1 MGARIGSASIV
12 GLFAFIL
19 VGIIGV
25 IMAIFIAFIIS
36 VIFKETGIVISVV
49 DAIIGVV
56 AIIMWRAMLVG

>member
-19 VGIIGV
+19 VCIIGV
-25 IMAIFIAFIIS
+25 IMAIFVAFIIS
-36 VIFKETGIVISVV
+36 VIFKETIIVISVV

>member
-1 MGARIGSASIV
+1 MGAHVGGVSIV

-19 VGIIGV
+19 VCIIGV
-25 IMAIFIAFIIS
+25 IMAIFVAFIIS
-36 VIFKETGIVISVV
+36 VIFKETVIVISVV

>member
-1 MGARIGSASIV
+1 MGACIGSASIV

-19 VGIIGV
+19 VCIIGV
-25 IMAIFIAFIIS
+25 ILAIFSAFIIS

-56 AIIMWRAMLVG
+56 AIIIWRAMLVG